1 MRERFQ
7 ITDKK
12 LNIFNILE
20 TIISPENSETNSV
33 TQNQIACAI
42 KKQVPAG
49 RKKRGVEALQ
59 GKCFPLFVIKA
70 TRHKS
75 YNNKALVFSLFYGSC
90 RFLYLILLFLQ
101 GSVSRWLGQPAR
113 DILSHGVTTFTGAVR
128 VGLTTMA
135 LHSPT
140 CLIEFNGKKYYV
152 KTTPSGSTYY
162 LLFSNSINKWAV
174 CDSLTNDVS
183 KCILKS
189 TDPEG
194 EIGQLLSDP
203 VGIRI

>member
-1 MRERFQ
+1 MYNHFLKWKNITKSRGSDSDLIHDYMRERFQ

-75 YNNKALVFSLFYGSC
+75 YNNKAFGLGVFFILRFLQVSVSHFTVPAGFCVSFYCSC
-90 RFLYLILLFLQ
+90 RVLHLD
-101 GSVSRWLGQPAR
+101 GWVSRQETSSR
-113 DILSHGVTTFTGAVR
+113 
-128 VGLTTMA
+128 
-135 LHSPT
+135 
-140 CLIEFNGKKYYV
+140 
-152 KTTPSGSTYY
+152 SG
-162 LLFSNSINKWAV
+162 
-174 CDSLTNDVS
+174 
-183 KCILKS
+183 
-189 TDPEG
+189 
-194 EIGQLLSDP
+194 
-203 VGIRI
+203 

>member
-59 GKCFPLFVIKA
+59 GKCFPLSLKQLATKVTI
-70 TRHKS
+70 TRHL
-75 YNNKALVFSLFYGSC
+75 ALVFSLFYGSC

-101 GSVSRWLGQPAR
+101 GSVSLWLGQPAR
-113 DILSHGVTTFTGAVR
+113 DILSLGVTTFTGAVR
-128 VGLTTMA
+128 VGLTYCHHHGTSFTHM
-135 LHSPT
+135 SDRVQW
-140 CLIEFNGKKYYV
+140 EE
-152 KTTPSGSTYY
+152 
-162 LLFSNSINKWAV
+162 
-174 CDSLTNDVS
+174 
-183 KCILKS
+183 ILRK
-189 TDPEG
+189 DHA
-194 EIGQLLSDP
+194 
-203 VGIRI
+203 

>member
-75 YNNKALVFSLFYGSC
+75 YNNKAFGLFFPLIYCSCRVLYPFSLSLQVSVSQFTVPAGFCISFYCSC
-90 RFLYLILLFLQ
+90 RVLYLILLFLQ
-101 GSVSRWLGQPAR
+101 GSVSLWLGQPAR

-128 VGLTTMA
+128 VGLTYCHHHGTSFTHM
-135 LHSPT
+135 SDRVQW
-140 CLIEFNGKKYYV
+140 EE
-152 KTTPSGSTYY
+152 
-162 LLFSNSINKWAV
+162 
-174 CDSLTNDVS
+174 
-183 KCILKS
+183 ILRK
-189 TDPEG
+189 DHA
-194 EIGQLLSDP
+194 
-203 VGIRI
+203 

>member
-1 MRERFQ
+1 MYNHFLKWKNITKSRGSDSDLIHDYMRERFQ

-75 YNNKALVFSLFYGSC
+75 YNNKAFGLFFPLIYCSCRVLYPFSLSLQVSVSQFTVPAGFCISFYCSC
-90 RFLYLILLFLQ
+90 RVLYLY
-101 GSVSRWLGQPAR
+101 GWVSRQETSSR
-113 DILSHGVTTFTGAVR
+113 TG
-128 VGLTTMA
+128 
-135 LHSPT
+135 
-140 CLIEFNGKKYYV
+140 
-152 KTTPSGSTYY
+152 
-162 LLFSNSINKWAV
+162 
-174 CDSLTNDVS
+174 
-183 KCILKS
+183 
-189 TDPEG
+189 
-194 EIGQLLSDP
+194 
-203 VGIRI
+203 